1 MGKVT
6 NLSFLSFEGTIGNLI
21 IYKLKG
27 KSYFRRKPE
36 SYNDAGT
43 DEQLD
48 HRNRLKAINR
58 LSSLA
63 MDDINKI
70 IWKRK
75 SRRLTAHNYF
85 KKINFPFL
93 DPVGKISQHE
103 KLIFSVGDVP
113 LPEEMKMNDTP
124 SEDGLFTLTWST
136 EDVCAQQF
144 PTSCLRIV
152 ILNNNDEMAILPVE
166 ATCNEGK
173 ATFELPCVSGTTIHL
188 YAYFFNNYF
197 KGSDGNYYKAVLIP

>member
-1 MGKVT
+1 
-6 NLSFLSFEGTIGNLI
+6 
-21 IYKLKG
+21 LKG

-63 MDDINKI
+63 MDDINKT

-75 SRRLTAHNYF
+75 SRKLTAHNYF

-93 DPVGKISQHE
+93 DPVGKISQHN
-103 KLIFSVGDVP
+103 KIIFSVGDFP
-113 LPEEMKMNDTP
+113 LPEDMNIEETP
-124 SEDGLFTLTWST
+124 SADGLYTLTWST
-136 EDVCAQQF
+136 EHGYAQEF
-144 PTSCLRIV
+144 PASKLRIV
-152 ILNNNDEMAILPVE
+152 ALNNNDEMAILPVE
-166 ATCNEGK
+166 ATCSEGK
-173 ATFELPCVSGTTIHL
+173 ATFELPPCDSGAMVHL
-188 YAYFFNNYF
+188 YAYFFNDYF
-197 KGSDGNYYKAVLIP
+197 KGSEGNYYKAVQIP